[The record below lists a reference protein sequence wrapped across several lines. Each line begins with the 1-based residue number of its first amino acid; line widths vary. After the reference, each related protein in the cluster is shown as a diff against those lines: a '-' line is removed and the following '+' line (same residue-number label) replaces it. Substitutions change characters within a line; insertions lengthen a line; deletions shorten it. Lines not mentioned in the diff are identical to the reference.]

1 MKIRCPKWCMVSLP
15 EGAVVVIA
23 ASVAGLFAGFGT
35 FFLRS
40 GMARIAE
47 ILGVPL
53 RIEHINFVFFLYAF
67 IAIFG
72 AVFYQKMIGENLA
85 NGTG

>member
-15 EGAVVVIA
+15 KEAVVVIA

-53 RIEHINFVFFLYAF
+53 RIELLTLFSSFMLSSQFSGRCSIR
-67 IAIFG
+67 
-72 AVFYQKMIGENLA
+72 K
-85 NGTG
+85 

>member
-35 FFLRS
+35 FFS
-40 GMARIAE
+40 A
-47 ILGVPL
+47 
-53 RIEHINFVFFLYAF
+53 
-67 IAIFG
+67 
-72 AVFYQKMIGENLA
+72 
-85 NGTG
+85 